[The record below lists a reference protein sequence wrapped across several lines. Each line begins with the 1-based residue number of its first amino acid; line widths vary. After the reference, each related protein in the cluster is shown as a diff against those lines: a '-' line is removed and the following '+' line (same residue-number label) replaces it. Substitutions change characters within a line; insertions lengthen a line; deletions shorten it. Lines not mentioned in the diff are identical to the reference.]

1 MTHFFEKENYQ
12 ETQHVHQT
20 NKQTAT
26 VKQFHEQGLEYD
38 LDVQIRNFLFNNI
51 VKKHSLT
58 S

>member
-1 MTHFFEKENYQ
+1 ML
-12 ETQHVHQT
+12 HQT
-20 NKQTAT
+20 IKQTAT